1 MFVDRDDKQLKSNE
15 YTEQI
20 RVINGANRKGPQ
32 IENDLTEE
40 GHLLHRNTDICQLR
54 MEGSRLEAW
63 LCLVFV
69 LREVMQYTCLRV

>member
-1 MFVDRDDKQLKSNE
+1 MFIDRDDKQLKSNE

-20 RVINGANRKGPQ
+20 RVINGVNRKGPQ
-32 IENDLTEE
+32 IENDLAEE
-40 GHLLHRNTDICQLR
+40 GHLLHRNTDVCQLR
-54 MEGSRLEAW
+54 MEGW